1 MGDCRECGGELEAA
15 FRFCPW
21 CAAPQRMKLTELFAG
36 AEESD
41 HGRALRVSRYLAA
54 DSQQVRFSI
63 WDADGVAQAALSLE
77 AEEAS
82 RLSAFL
88 ALDPGRKR
96 SSQRSRRI
104 RGYA

>member
-1 MGDCRECGGELEAA
+1 VDECRACGGELEAR

-21 CAAPQRMKLTELFAG
+21 CAAPQRVKLTELFAG

-41 HGRALRVSRYLAA
+41 RVSRYL
-54 DSQQVRFSI
+54 DEHTQQVRFSI

-77 AEEAS
+77 AEEAT

-88 ALDPGRKR
+88 ALDPGKR
-96 SSQRSRRI
+96 RRSQRNRRI

>member
-1 MGDCRECGGELEAA
+1 VEECRACGEELEAR

-21 CAAPQRMKLTELFAG
+21 CAAPQRVKLTELFAG

-41 HGRALRVSRYLAA
+41 HGRALRVSRYL
-54 DSQQVRFSI
+54 DEHTQQVRFSI

-77 AEEAS
+77 AEEAT

-88 ALDPGRKR
+88 ALDPGKR
-96 SSQRSRRI
+96 RRSQRNRRI

>member
-1 MGDCRECGGELEAA
+1 MDECRECGEELEAA

-21 CAAPQRMKLTELFAG
+21 CSAPQRLKLTELFAG

-41 HGRALRVSRYLAA
+41 HGRALRVSRYLSAE
-54 DSQQVRFSI
+54 SQQVRFSI

-77 AEEAS
+77 ADEAR
-82 RLSAFL
+82 RLRAFL
-88 ALDPGRKR
+88 AAEPRRRG
-96 SSQRSRRI
+96 SQRLRRI